1 MVDKWLIIFIDIV
14 YMYVFIENEM
24 CVSVNLKFVVF
35 FSSNVL

>member
-24 CVSVNLKFVVF
+24 FVSVNLKFVVF